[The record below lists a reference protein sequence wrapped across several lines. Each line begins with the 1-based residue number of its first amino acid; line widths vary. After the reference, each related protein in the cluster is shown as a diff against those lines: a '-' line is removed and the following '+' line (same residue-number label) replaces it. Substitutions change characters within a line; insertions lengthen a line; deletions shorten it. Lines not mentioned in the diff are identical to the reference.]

1 LTFDEVDVPEGGSKM
16 KGSRMNVRLFALLAV
31 LCCLAGLGSSVV
43 QAQSVLNYPPFPNSG
58 TAGLQTNGNAQ
69 VQPNGSFLRLTDA
82 NFGEVGSAWFGITG
96 GTTSAPLALAGGFTT
111 TFQLQFTNPG
121 GVEAADGM
129 VFVVQNGSFINNC
142 NTASPPVCSSGSSA
156 LGPSDGLGG
165 ELGYT
170 GLTNS
175 VAVEFDTYANGNYGD
190 TVATFAHSSA
200 DEVSVQSCGP
210 NANTSDHTA
219 TNGPGNVTC
228 TFGRVDLSTL
238 GTPIYLLDQ
247 LPHKATIKYLA
258 PPTPG
263 GNCPPGSTPN
273 SGACGSLTIMVDT
286 QTVLTVPFSLSY
298 LGLDSNGDAFPGF
311 TAATGAGFED
321 QDILSWNFMQTIV
334 GTPAVP
340 GTTQTFSFNPNE
352 GTLDV
357 ETAIFPNSPNLQNT
371 GVIPIISSYSVPPSA
386 PNSLWANSP
395 LATATCISLSAAAG
409 NCAPKREVCQTP
421 MSMQAPTGANC
432 PFDPGVEDVLL
443 ADNYDPVTTITDLN
457 IVGDPG
463 VVSLND
469 SQTCPFSAPFASLPC
484 PSNGS
489 KSFTG
494 PGQSKT
500 VHGSSNSFYYYVTGI
515 LPPHTTPTGVVNVN
529 GVNWVD
535 GNNAVQ
541 MTLTAT
547 PPTTP
552 SPNPT
557 GFYPSPIDYVA
568 YLNLPASSAP
578 PDPTLPPFTFPPNP
592 PEGTV
597 VFSSNAETASQ
608 TVISNGVSGNGS
620 TCPAVLDPTTG
631 SARILPA
638 DPAYSFPVLANL
650 GTLAEGAYNLYY
662 ETEDCTR
669 TAERQYTFQ
678 PGSTWVTQY
687 KSLAFTADDT
697 PPSINITVPSA
708 GAIYPANASVSP
720 SFTCTDGG
728 PHGGS
733 GVKTCAG
740 SSSPLDT
747 KPTGGILTS
756 KTFTVTS
763 GDNVGNMAA
772 PKKVS
777 YSVSCMYATNTINP
791 ATLVRGQNF
800 TFTGSV
806 TNCTGSLQAITIS
819 VVLSGPLGASCK
831 NQSLTLVNQ
840 LTLPIPP
847 LSKALSFTLGPF
859 SIPKTG
865 CTGGYTLTTTTSNKG
880 TTDFVYTE
888 MLNISN

>member
-1 LTFDEVDVPEGGSKM
+1 M
-16 KGSRMNVRLFALLAV
+16 KAWKMNVRLVALVGL
-31 LCCLAGLGSSVV
+31 LCCLALTTQSAKAQTYTNDPDITHFTSGIVSYATFSQYDGIQGCEGSTFTPTSSELITTGCRIFDGTLTGTGLSTNNNWIEASFSSPVSTIVV
-43 QAQSVLNYPPFPNSG
+43 FPNI
-58 TAGLQTNGNAQ
+58 
-69 VQPNGSFLRLTDA
+69 DH
-82 NFGEVGSAWFGITG
+82 VGSAYDGYQYAI
-96 GTTSAPLALAGGFTT
+96 AGS
-111 TFQLQFTNPG
+111 N
-121 GVEAADGM
+121 
-129 VFVVQNGSFINNC
+129 
-142 NTASPPVCSSGSSA
+142 
-156 LGPSDGLGG
+156 DGLTWTLLFDATSVSGDG
-165 ELGYT
+165 EPFTLSAFTGTAPTSVNNVLTPQTVGLPAGCSGTNTPCAIGYI
-170 GLTNS
+170 
-175 VAVEFDTYANGNYGD
+175 
-190 TVATFAHSSA
+190 ATFNFS
-200 DEVSVQSCGP
+200 
-210 NANTSDHTA
+210 TA
-219 TNGPGNVTC
+219 YQFYA
-228 TFGRVDLSTL
+228 FGASTE
-238 GTPIYLLDQ
+238 
-247 LPHKATIKYLA
+247 AV
-258 PPTPG
+258 
-263 GNCPPGSTPN
+263 N
-273 SGACGSLTIMVDT
+273 SGNAD
-286 QTVLTVPFSLSY
+286 QELS
-298 LGLDSNGDAFPGF
+298 AI
-311 TAATGAGFED
+311 GA
-321 QDILSWNFMQTIV
+321 SQTIV
-334 GTPAVP
+334 GTPVTP
-340 GTTQTFSFNPNE
+340 GTPQTFAFNPNE

-357 ETAIFPNSPNLQNT
+357 VTAIFPTSQNLQNQ
-371 GVIPIISSYSVPPSA
+371 GVIPIISSFSVPPNA

-421 MSMQAPTGANC
+421 MSTQAPTGANC
-432 PFDPGVEDVLL
+432 PYDPGVQDVLL
-443 ADNYDPVTTITDLN
+443 ADNYDPVATITDLN
-457 IVGDPG
+457 IIGDPG

-469 SQTCPFSAPFASLPC
+469 SQACPFSAPFASLPC

-494 PGQSKT
+494 PGESKT

-515 LPPHTTPTGVVNVN
+515 LPPHTSPTGVVNVN
-529 GVNWVD
+529 GVNWVN
-535 GNNAVQ
+535 GNNPVQ

-592 PEGTV
+592 PQGTV
-597 VFSSNAETASQ
+597 VFSSNAETASN
-608 TVISNGVSGNGS
+608 TVISNGVSGGS
-620 TCPAVLDPTTG
+620 TCPGVLDPTAN

-638 DPAYSFPVLANL
+638 DPAYSFPVNANL
-650 GTLAEGAYNLYY
+650 GTLMEGAYNLFY

-678 PGSTWVTQY
+678 PGSTWVTKY

-697 PPSINITVPSA
+697 PPSINIAVPSA
-708 GAIYPANASVSP
+708 GAIYPANASVAP

-728 PHGGS
+728 PNGGS

-763 GDNVGNMAA
+763 GDNVGNMATA
-772 PKKVS
+772 KNVS

-791 ATLVRGQNF
+791 TNLVRGQNF
-800 TFTGSV
+800 TLTGSV
-806 TNCTGSLQAITIS
+806 TNCTNSFQAITVS

-865 CTGGYTLTTTTSNKG
+865 CTGAYTLTTTTSNKG
-880 TTDFVYTE
+880 TTDFVYSE
-888 MLNISN
+888 VLNITK

>member
-1 LTFDEVDVPEGGSKM
+1 M

-31 LCCLAGLGSSVV
+31 LCCVAGLGSSVV
-43 QAQSVLNYPPFPNSG
+43 QAQSVFSYPPFPNSG
-58 TAGLQTNGNAQ
+58 TAGLQTNGSAQ
-69 VQPNGSFLRLTDA
+69 VQPNGTFLRLTGNSAD
-82 NFGEVGSAWFGITG
+82 EVGSAWFGITG

-111 TFQLQFTNPG
+111 TFQLQLTNPG
-121 GVEAADGM
+121 GAGAADGI

-142 NTASPPVCSSGSSA
+142 NAALPPVCSSGSGA

-175 VAVEFDTYANGNYGD
+175 MAVEFDTYANAEYGD
-190 TVATFAHSSA
+190 TVATFAHSGA
-200 DEVSVQSCGP
+200 DEISVQSCGP
-210 NANTSDHTA
+210 NANTADHTA
-219 TNGPGNVTC
+219 TNGPDKVTC
-228 TFGRVDLSTL
+228 TFGRIDLSTMN
-238 GTPIYLLDQ
+238 TPIYLADGLS
-247 LPHKATIKYLA
+247 HKATITYLA

-263 GNCPPGSTPN
+263 GNCPPNSTPN

-286 QTVLTVPFSLSY
+286 QTVLAVPFSLSY

-311 TAATGAGFED
+311 TSATGAGFQD
-321 QDILSWNFMQTIV
+321 QDILSWDFTQTIV
-334 GTPAVP
+334 GTPVVP
-340 GTTQTFSFNPNE
+340 GTSQTFSFNPNE

-357 ETAIFPNSPNLQNT
+357 VTAIFPTSQTLQNT
-371 GVIPIISSYSVPPSA
+371 GVIPIITSFSVPPSA

-421 MSMQAPTGANC
+421 MSTQAPTGANC
-432 PFDPGVEDVLL
+432 PFDPGIQDVLL
-443 ADNYDPVTTITDLN
+443 ADNYDPVITITDLN

-469 SQTCPFSAPFASLPC
+469 SQACPFSAPFASLPC

-494 PGQSKT
+494 PGESKT

-529 GVNWVD
+529 GVNWVN
-535 GNNAVQ
+535 GNNVVQ
-541 MTLTAT
+541 MTLAAT
-547 PPTTP
+547 PPSTP

-592 PEGTV
+592 PQGTV
-597 VFSSNAETASQ
+597 VFSSNAETASK

-620 TCPAVLDPTTG
+620 TCPGVLDPTAN

-638 DPAYSFPVLANL
+638 DPAYSFPVNANL
-650 GTLAEGAYNLYY
+650 GTLAEGAYNLFY

-678 PGSTWVTQY
+678 PGSTWVTKY

-697 PPSINITVPSA
+697 PPSINITVPSP
-708 GAIYPANASVSP
+708 GAIYPANASVAP
-720 SFTCTDGG
+720 SFSCTDGG
-728 PHGGS
+728 PNGGS

-763 GDNVGNMAA
+763 GDNVGNMAT
-772 PKKVS
+772 PKNVS

-791 ATLVRGQNF
+791 TNLVRGQNF

-806 TNCTGSLQAITIS
+806 TNCTGSLQAITIN
-819 VVLSGPLGASCK
+819 VTLSGPLGASCK

-865 CTGGYTLTTTTSNKG
+865 CTGTYTLTTTTANKG
-880 TTDFVYTE
+880 TTDFVYSE
-888 MLNISN
+888 VLNITK

>member
-1 LTFDEVDVPEGGSKM
+1 M
-16 KGSRMNVRLFALLAV
+16 KAWKMNVRLVALVGL
-31 LCCLAGLGSSVV
+31 LCCLALTTQSAKAQTYTNDPDITHFTSSIVSYATFSQYDGIQGCEGSTFTPTSSELITTGCRIFDGTLTGTGLSTNNNWIEASFSSPVSTIVV
-43 QAQSVLNYPPFPNSG
+43 FPNI
-58 TAGLQTNGNAQ
+58 
-69 VQPNGSFLRLTDA
+69 DH
-82 NFGEVGSAWFGITG
+82 VGSAYDGYQYAI
-96 GTTSAPLALAGGFTT
+96 AGS
-111 TFQLQFTNPG
+111 N
-121 GVEAADGM
+121 
-129 VFVVQNGSFINNC
+129 
-142 NTASPPVCSSGSSA
+142 
-156 LGPSDGLGG
+156 DGLTWTLLFDATSVSGDG
-165 ELGYT
+165 EPFTLSAFTGTAPTSVNNVLTPQTVGLPAGCSGTNTPCAIGYI
-170 GLTNS
+170 
-175 VAVEFDTYANGNYGD
+175 
-190 TVATFAHSSA
+190 ATFNFSTAYQFYAFGASTEAVHSGNADQELSA
-200 DEVSVQSCGP
+200 V
-210 NANTSDHTA
+210 
-219 TNGPGNVTC
+219 
-228 TFGRVDLSTL
+228 
-238 GTPIYLLDQ
+238 
-247 LPHKATIKYLA
+247 
-258 PPTPG
+258 
-263 GNCPPGSTPN
+263 
-273 SGACGSLTIMVDT
+273 
-286 QTVLTVPFSLSY
+286 
-298 LGLDSNGDAFPGF
+298 
-311 TAATGAGFED
+311 GAG
-321 QDILSWNFMQTIV
+321 QTIV
-334 GTPAVP
+334 GTPVTP
-340 GTTQTFSFNPNE
+340 GTPQTFAFNPNE

-357 ETAIFPNSPNLQNT
+357 VTAIFPTSQNLQNQ
-371 GVIPIISSYSVPPSA
+371 GVIPIISSFSVPPNA

-432 PFDPGVEDVLL
+432 PFDPGVQDVLL

-457 IVGDPG
+457 IIGDPG

-469 SQTCPFSAPFASLPC
+469 SQACPFSAPFASLPC

-494 PGQSKT
+494 PGESKT

-515 LPPHTTPTGVVNVN
+515 LPPHTSPTGVVNVN
-529 GVNWVD
+529 GVNWVN
-535 GNNAVQ
+535 GNNPVQ

-592 PEGTV
+592 PQGTV
-597 VFSSNAETASQ
+597 VFSSNAETASN
-608 TVISNGVSGNGS
+608 TVISNGVSGGS
-620 TCPAVLDPTTG
+620 TCPGVLDPTAN

-638 DPAYSFPVLANL
+638 DPAYSFPVNANL
-650 GTLAEGAYNLYY
+650 GTLMEGAYNLFY

-669 TAERQYTFQ
+669 TAERQYAFQ
-678 PGSTWVTQY
+678 PGSTWVTKY

-697 PPSINITVPSA
+697 PPSISITVPSA
-708 GAIYPANASVSP
+708 GAIYPANASVAP

-728 PHGGS
+728 PNGGS

-763 GDNVGNMAA
+763 GDNVGNMATA
-772 PKKVS
+772 KNVS

-791 ATLVRGQNF
+791 TNLVRGQNF
-800 TFTGSV
+800 TLTGSV
-806 TNCTGSLQAITIS
+806 TNCTGSFQAITVS

-865 CTGGYTLTTTTSNKG
+865 CTGAYTLTTTTSNKG
-880 TTDFVYTE
+880 TTDFVYSE
-888 MLNISN
+888 VLNITK